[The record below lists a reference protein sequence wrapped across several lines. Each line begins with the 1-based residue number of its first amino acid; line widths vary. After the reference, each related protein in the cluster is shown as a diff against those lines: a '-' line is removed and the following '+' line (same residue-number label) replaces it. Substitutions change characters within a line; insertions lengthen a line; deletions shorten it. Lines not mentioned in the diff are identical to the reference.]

1 MEDHIVLKNGARQD
15 AIASG
20 AEPGIEPSQFQQQSP
35 ISKGSNTTLVD
46 ASGGS
51 DACDS
56 KSPTPVQVSSQEI
69 EYLFLNFS
77 THLPA
82 PSALPGSR
90 SDKPALPE
98 PPDLKPYTSPF
109 EWPNTR
115 KYVITVLA
123 CTVTVLSAAA
133 AGCYSPPE
141 AELTVAWGIS
151 GVVYN
156 IGITIFTFG
165 FAIAPMVSAPFSE
178 INGRRPMFIASG
190 ILFVVCQ
197 IGCGVTRSFPG
208 MILARFFLGVGGSTF
223 STIVGGI
230 ISDIYHTKDRNTPMA
245 LFSTAALFGTGLGPL
260 VAGVIV
266 KHTSWRWVYY
276 AQAIE
281 AAVVLV
287 AIILF
292 FKETRGSVLLSRK
305 AKVLNKW
312 YEELE
317 NAGCPGLDIPVSED
331 SEKKRCQ
338 RIRWKVKSDEE
349 RESLL
354 NMLSISLYRPFH
366 LLVTEPVVF
375 FFSLWVS
382 FSWAVLYL
390 QFGSI
395 PLVFQNNHGF
405 DIAQSSAVFTSMSVG
420 AIIAFFISTGQEKIA
435 KKLGMMPTTPEGRL
449 YFVCVGSILMPAGM
463 FWFGWTSGPSTHWIW
478 PALAVGCATIG
489 IFSIYLAVFNYLADT
504 YHRYASSALAA
515 QSCCR
520 NLLGGAFPLVTRA
533 MYNNLGYPE
542 ASSLLG
548 GIGSLLTIVP
558 WVLAFF
564 GPKIRARSKF
574 ASVRQ
579 VAQAHLNLSGELN

>member
-208 MILARFFLGVGGSTF
+208 MILARFFLGVGGF
-223 STIVGGI
+223 WF
-230 ISDIYHTKDRNTPMA
+230 D
-245 LFSTAALFGTGLGPL
+245 TARLPE
-260 VAGVIV
+260 
-266 KHTSWRWVYY
+266 H
-276 AQAIE
+276 
-281 AAVVLV
+281 
-287 AIILF
+287 
-292 FKETRGSVLLSRK
+292 
-305 AKVLNKW
+305 
-312 YEELE
+312 
-317 NAGCPGLDIPVSED
+317 
-331 SEKKRCQ
+331 
-338 RIRWKVKSDEE
+338 
-349 RESLL
+349 
-354 NMLSISLYRPFH
+354 
-366 LLVTEPVVF
+366 
-375 FFSLWVS
+375 
-382 FSWAVLYL
+382 
-390 QFGSI
+390 
-395 PLVFQNNHGF
+395 HGF

-515 QSCCR
+515 QSCCQPNRFICAGR

-574 ASVRQ
+574 ASEIM
-579 VAQAHLNLSGELN
+579 AGHE